1 MEDLLGLN
9 KQALIIKNKISMKL
23 QTVKKEKTITE
34 TFIRD
39 LNLQIDNRTKN
50 KKNTKLK
57 DKISSYF
64 FKLFLV
70 CLISSYFHCL
80 LPRFK
85 GSRTV
90 QIH

>member
-50 KKNTKLK
+50 KK
-57 DKISSYF
+57 KI
-64 FKLFLV
+64 LN
-70 CLISSYFHCL
+70 
-80 LPRFK
+80 
-85 GSRTV
+85 
-90 QIH
+90 